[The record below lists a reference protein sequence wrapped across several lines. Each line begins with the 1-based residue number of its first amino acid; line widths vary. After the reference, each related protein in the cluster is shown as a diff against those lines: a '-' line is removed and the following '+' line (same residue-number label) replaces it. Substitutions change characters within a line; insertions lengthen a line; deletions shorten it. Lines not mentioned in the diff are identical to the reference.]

1 MKRTSCWTNHI
12 SQVHE
17 FSSEAVY
24 NRGRGDIAGKI
35 LQFLGEASNN
45 KYRTDLQNKSFLTT
59 AAISQWPKLQDERNV
74 KAPNEVTDENLHFL
88 SKCLVGCFN
97 DPFNKSPNTEV
108 IQKWFVT
115 VRQATA
121 GLRVTPMGTINF
133 SEFPSKQEAARV
145 KAGDW
150 FWNGRHLSLDWW
162 SPVTGTS
169 SVSKEVNQ
177 RWVKVFGI
185 PSYGWTM
192 SSFQYIGDLCGGF
205 VGIDEDTKNRS
216 HLFRARICVKSGDL
230 EPPKRSRPSTWRFEI

>member
-1 MKRTSCWTNHI
+1 M
-12 SQVHE
+12 
-17 FSSEAVY
+17 
-24 NRGRGDIAGKI
+24 
-35 LQFLGEASNN
+35 
-45 KYRTDLQNKSFLTT
+45 
-59 AAISQWPKLQDERNV
+59 

-115 VRQATA
+115 RWQVTA
-121 GLRVTPMGTINF
+121 GLRVTPMTHNKF
-133 SEFPSKQEAARV
+133 LFEFPSKQEAARV

-185 PSYGWTM
+185 PLHGWTI
-192 SSFQYIGDLCGGF
+192 SSFQYIGELYGGF

-216 HLFRARICVKSGDL
+216 HLFWARICVKRGDL
-230 EPPKRSRPSTWRFEI
+230 DPPREADRYLAI